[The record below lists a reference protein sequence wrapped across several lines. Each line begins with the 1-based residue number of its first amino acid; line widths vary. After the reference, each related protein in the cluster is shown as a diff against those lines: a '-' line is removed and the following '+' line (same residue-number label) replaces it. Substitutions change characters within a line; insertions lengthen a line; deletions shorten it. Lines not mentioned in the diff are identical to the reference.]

1 MEVLCLIKYVHNEP
15 FNELGSYGIPR
26 LIFQAKVNK
35 FGTNVGLN
43 MLININFIM
52 TRTLKVIV
60 SLIQYVHNG
69 L

>member
-1 MEVLCLIKYVHNEP
+1 MEVLCLIKYAHNEP

-43 MLININFIM
+43 MLIYISSRFYHDPHIESH
-52 TRTLKVIV
+52 R
-60 SLIQYVHNG
+60 
-69 L
+69 